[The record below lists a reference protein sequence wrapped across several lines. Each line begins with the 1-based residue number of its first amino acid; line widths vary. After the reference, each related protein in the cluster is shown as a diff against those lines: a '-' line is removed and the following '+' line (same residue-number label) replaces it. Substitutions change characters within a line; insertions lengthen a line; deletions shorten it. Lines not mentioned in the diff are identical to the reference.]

1 MNFSFNLKKKGNQC
15 YTKSL
20 FKFLSLEN
28 NSKLYKQKHILRCLK
43 GTYKTFSAKIDQT
56 GLDANL
62 VYKVLSTN
70 FMLLIRILTSKDHYG
85 IYRHCLSAVLCMNTI
100 PFLDTAC
107 SLPKGWETT
116 CEHRTQDRSHSD
128 TLV

>member
-1 MNFSFNLKKKGNQC
+1 MNFFNLKKKKENQC

-28 NSKLYKQKHILRCLK
+28 NSKLYKQKHVLRCLK
-43 GTYKTFSAKIDQT
+43 GIYKTFSAKTDQT

-70 FMLLIRILTSKDHYG
+70 FMLLIRILTSKGHYG
-85 IYRHCLSAVLCMNTI
+85 IYRHCLSVVLCMNTI
-100 PFLDTAC
+100 PF
-107 SLPKGWETT
+107 
-116 CEHRTQDRSHSD
+116 
-128 TLV
+128 